1 MKVGERLTARGS
13 ASGVRRAGPAGE
25 GPTSTRQALTRFAV
39 ASLVVAVAVGVAG
52 AVVSRRAAQTAA
64 TDDARTVTEVLAHSV
79 IIPNLTD
86 GLVDGDPAAIAR
98 MDQAVVGKVTAGSLV
113 RVKLWTP
120 EGKIVYSDE
129 HRLIGA
135 SYPWPWTSSRSCATT
150 ASRPSSA
157 TCRPQRIASSATRA
171 ACSRSTWPSR
181 RRAGTRCCSRPT
193 PGTAR

>member
-1 MKVGERLTARGS
+1 
-13 ASGVRRAGPAGE
+13 
-25 GPTSTRQALTRFAV
+25 
-39 ASLVVAVAVGVAG
+39 VAVAVGVAG
-52 AVVSRRAAQTAA
+52 ALVGRRAAQTAA

-86 GLVDGDPAAIAR
+86 ALVDGDPAAVAR

-135 SYPWPWTSSRSCATT
+135 SYPLAMGGARPPGGCSPTT
-150 ASRPSSA
+150 PA
-157 TCRPQRIASSATRA
+157 CRWW
-171 ACSRSTWPSR
+171 C
-181 RRAGTRCCSRPT
+181 
-193 PGTAR
+193 